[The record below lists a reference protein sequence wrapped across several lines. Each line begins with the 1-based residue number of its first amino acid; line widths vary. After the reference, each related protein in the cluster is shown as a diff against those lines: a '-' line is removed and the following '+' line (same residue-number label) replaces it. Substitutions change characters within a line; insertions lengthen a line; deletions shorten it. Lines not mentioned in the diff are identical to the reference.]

1 MQRLQEEVDAVVG
14 FKEFVEYEDLGKLKY
29 CGQVFKET
37 LRLYPVAPGTA
48 RENLEEVTVS
58 GFRIPAHSWII
69 FPFYVIHR
77 LQNNFDDPEEF
88 QPERFSTEN
97 CKNLGCYMPFSVGH
111 RSCIGRQFATMEAKV
126 ILCKFFKNFNYE
138 LDMSQ
143 SFDILDTASLRPKG
157 GTMVTVTPRDN

>member
-1 MQRLQEEVDAVVG
+1 MG

-69 FPFYVIHR
+69 
-77 LQNNFDDPEEF
+77 
-88 QPERFSTEN
+88 
-97 CKNLGCYMPFSVGH
+97 VGH
-111 RSCIGRQFATMEAKV
+111 HFMFLYWSSFITELMLSEGFLWKLCAVKWLVLVTLNWCTAHGRIICRKQDR
-126 ILCKFFKNFNYE
+126 I
-138 LDMSQ
+138 S
-143 SFDILDTASLRPKG
+143 
-157 GTMVTVTPRDN
+157 